1 MSLSSSPPP
10 PPLPPNHSFCTFLGG
25 PCGSCHDQSNPMA
38 AEVVVVDRNEKEE
51 YIQYSFIKIRIQFMF
66 MMCVVSS
73 AYAYCVNV
81 Y

>member
-1 MSLSSSPPP
+1 
-10 PPLPPNHSFCTFLGG
+10 
-25 PCGSCHDQSNPMA
+25 MA